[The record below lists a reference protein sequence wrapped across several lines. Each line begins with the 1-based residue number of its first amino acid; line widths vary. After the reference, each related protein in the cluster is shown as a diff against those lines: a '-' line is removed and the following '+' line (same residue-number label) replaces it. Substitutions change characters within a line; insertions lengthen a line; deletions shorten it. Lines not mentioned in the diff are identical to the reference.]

1 MFKLSKNSDCLEA
14 HYLDEEIIV
23 EFFINKVAGDN
34 KDQRVFLKSDGK
46 RFSDGKTLKLQSG
59 EKYVLKVEIL
69 PGRQLESI
77 SINNKPQHLIE
88 IGKARKN
95 MMIYKCV
102 FDTSK
107 FKMTDDRQRDA
118 LVISCNI
125 VDVGIII
132 LPVQCKFYSGEFID
146 RVKSGLTLESIE
158 VIVTELKNLTTG
170 EKESVAVSE
179 ARIKNFTN
187 NNVKDTKKSKIMG
200 TIRMEKKNRELP
212 Y

>member
-23 EFFINKVAGDN
+23 EFFINKVAGDS

-59 EKYVLKVEIL
+59 EKYVLKVE
-69 PGRQLESI
+69 
-77 SINNKPQHLIE
+77 
-88 IGKARKN
+88 

-125 VDVGIII
+125 VDMGIII

-170 EKESVAVSE
+170 EKESVAHICYVLTPFYTGRVSCSHNL
-179 ARIKNFTN
+179 ANQHGVT
-187 NNVKDTKKSKIMG
+187 
-200 TIRMEKKNRELP
+200 
-212 Y
+212 